1 MLLTIVQ
8 WHADC
13 IDVGAFKVV
22 VEWQTLI
29 RKVLTA
35 VYSVS
40 STHVFGSR
48 NLHFSCKLLRAYD
61 SFG

>member
-1 MLLTIVQ
+1 MLLTIIQ

-22 VEWQTLI
+22 IEWQTLI
-29 RKVLTA
+29 RKQTEPLPAQVLTA

-40 STHVFGSR
+40 STHVTGS
-48 NLHFSCKLLRAYD
+48 
-61 SFG
+61 